1 LQGYRCRLRCVH
13 RLCIGVG
20 YERMTQAEELQR
32 LKKSFAD
39 LQSKSAKQRN
49 EIARLTQAV
58 ERLQKD
64 KAKLINDL
72 KWIKGETK

>member
-1 LQGYRCRLRCVH
+1 MFSWVDRR
-13 RLCIGVG
+13 VG
-20 YERMTQAEELQR
+20 HLRMTQAEELQR

>member
-1 LQGYRCRLRCVH
+1 
-13 RLCIGVG
+13 
-20 YERMTQAEELQR
+20 MTQAEELQR

-58 ERLQKD
+58 ERLQED
-64 KAKLINDL
+64 KAKLFNDL